1 MVKNLV
7 LETNIDFTKQ
17 LTDYQIFKIIF
28 LRFKF
33 IQNIMRHTKGAFW
46 SWINLDVPFMFEKY
60 NSLNNN
66 NDNNFFN
73 NDLFLYL

>member
-1 MVKNLV
+1 M
-7 LETNIDFTKQ
+7 
-17 LTDYQIFKIIF
+17 
-28 LRFKF
+28 RFKF

-46 SWINLDVPFMFEKY
+46 LSINLDVPFMFEKY

-73 NDLFLYL
+73 NGLFLYV

>member
-1 MVKNLV
+1 M
-7 LETNIDFTKQ
+7 
-17 LTDYQIFKIIF
+17 
-28 LRFKF
+28 RFKF

-46 SWINLDVPFMFEKY
+46 LWINLDVPFTFEKY

-73 NDLFLYL
+73 NGLFLYV